1 MTNSQRPHGWSA
13 VWNARSEERAD
24 WNGYEACF
32 ADRAEYEAHVI
43 AIAAFIKSTLRVGP
57 EDAVID
63 LGCGTG
69 LITDEVADRASSVL
83 ALDYSEIALR
93 VAREKR
99 LRRNV
104 RYEWADLNTIDP
116 TRLQTANKVYSV
128 GTFLYLDSRDV
139 AFRILDALVESHIEA
154 LLIDLP
160 DETLLDNRKRNYDTA
175 EYRHLKFAESEFSE
189 RYSDANISIH
199 RKLLPSYV
207 NDAIRFTVHI
217 QPL

>member
-13 VWNARSEERAD
+13 VWNERSAERAD

-43 AIAAFIKSTLRVGP
+43 AMAAFITSTLRIEP

-69 LITDEVADRASSVL
+69 LITNEVADRASSVL

-93 VAREKR
+93 VAREKSQR
-99 LRRNV
+99 GNV

-116 TRLQTANKVYSV
+116 TRLCTANKLYSV
-128 GTFLYLDSRDV
+128 GTMLYLDSRDV
-139 AFRILDALVESHIEA
+139 VFGILNALVESHIEV

-160 DETLLDNRKRNYDTA
+160 DDTLLDDRQRDYDTA
-175 EYRHLKFAESEFSE
+175 EYRHLKFVESEFSE
-189 RYSDANISIH
+189 RYTDANISIH
-199 RKLLPSYV
+199 RKLFPCYV
-207 NDAIRFTVHI
+207 NDALRFTVHI